1 MLDMLPSSRTKKNK
15 NLLGGIF
22 MGRKSK
28 IAGEKKIEIVE
39 KYLAG
44 ELGLAQ
50 AARKAGVVNEL
61 IRKWVMKYESEGPSA
76 LITSSKNKHYSKET
90 KLAAVFAYLNGE
102 GSLLEICKKFKI
114 SSDSQLIS
122 WIKKYNTHE
131 EFKSSNGGSRMSKAR
146 QTTFEERI
154 EIVNHCL
161 DNGKNYGASALK
173 YQVSYQ
179 QVRNWVLKY
188 EEMGIAGLEDRR
200 GKRKGTLPSRTL
212 EEELRD
218 RIAQL
223 ERKNKQL
230 EMENDALKKV
240 RELAMKDRSH

>member
-1 MLDMLPSSRTKKNK
+1 MLPSSRTKKNK

-39 KYLAG
+39 KYLSG
-44 ELGLAQ
+44 KLSLAQ
-50 AARKAGVVNEL
+50 AARETGVIEESV
-61 IRKWVMKYESEGPSA
+61 RKWIMKYESGGPSA
-76 LITSSKNKHYSKET
+76 LITISRNKHYSKEI
-90 KLAAVFAYLNGE
+90 KLAAVLAYFDGE
-102 GSLLEICKKFKI
+102 GSQYEICKKFKI
-114 SSDSQLIS
+114 SSTSQLQN

-131 EFKSSNGGSRMSKAR
+131 EFKSSSGGSRMSKAR
-146 QTTFEERI
+146 QTTFEERL

-200 GKRKGTLPSRTL
+200 GKRKGTLPSRTP

-240 RELAMKDRSH
+240 RELAMKDRSR